1 MTQRPRADSLRKDDE
16 DPMNLSG
23 VFPPVPTP
31 FDSATGEFTPAA
43 LTANIN
49 RLLRA
54 PVAGVLVL
62 GSNGEAGLLDETEA
76 DRVVAA
82 ARAVVPAGRTL
93 LVGAGRESTRAT
105 IAACVRAAG
114 NGADSVL
121 VRAPSFFKAQMT
133 HEALVTHY
141 RAVADA
147 SPVPV
152 MLYNVPGM
160 AGFSLT
166 VPMVR
171 TLAAH
176 ANVIGIKETSN
187 DLERLGQFAAI
198 TDSGFD
204 VLVGW
209 APVAHSAA
217 VAGARGAIIAV
228 ANVLPD
234 VCTQLWSLATAG
246 RHAEAL
252 VLQRRITTIA
262 QLVSSVHGV
271 AGLKCALDLVGAY
284 GGPVRAPLLPVT
296 AAVAEDIRS
305 ALAPWQA

>member
-1 MTQRPRADSLRKDDE
+1 
-16 DPMNLSG
+16 MNLSG

-217 VAGARGAIIAV
+217 VA
-228 ANVLPD
+228 
-234 VCTQLWSLATAG
+234 
-246 RHAEAL
+246 
-252 VLQRRITTIA
+252 
-262 QLVSSVHGV
+262 
-271 AGLKCALDLVGAY
+271 
-284 GGPVRAPLLPVT
+284 
-296 AAVAEDIRS
+296 EDIRS

>member
-1 MTQRPRADSLRKDDE
+1 
-16 DPMNLSG
+16 MNIRG
-23 VFPPVPTP
+23 VFAPVPTP
-31 FDSATGEFTPAA
+31 FDSSAGEIDFAA
-43 LTANIN
+43 LSSNIA

-54 PVAGVLVL
+54 PLTGVLVL
-62 GSNGEAGLLDETEA
+62 GSNGEAGFLEESEA
-76 DRVVAA
+76 DAVVEA
-82 ARAVVPAGRTL
+82 ARAAVPAARTL
-93 LVGAGRESTRAT
+93 LVGTGRESTRGT
-105 IAACVRAAG
+105 QAACARAARL
-114 NGADSVL
+114 GADVVL
-121 VRAPSFFKAQMT
+121 VRAPSFFKSQMT
-133 HEALVTHY
+133 HDALVAHY

-171 TLAAH
+171 ALADH
-176 ANVIGIKETSN
+176 PNVIGMKETSN

-198 TDSGFD
+198 AADRFD

-209 APVAHSAA
+209 APVPYAAA

-234 VCTQLWSLATAG
+234 VCARLWTL
-246 RHAEAL
+246 AEAGHHADAL
-252 VLQRRITTIA
+252 ALQRSITHLA

-271 AGLKCALDLVGAY
+271 AGLKCALDMVGAY
-284 GGPVRAPLLPVT
+284 GGPVRAPLLPVS
-296 AAVAEDIRS
+296 ARVADDIRA
-305 ALAPWQA
+305 ALAEWPAAQEG

>member
-1 MTQRPRADSLRKDDE
+1 
-16 DPMNLSG
+16 MNLHG

-31 FDSATGEFTPAA
+31 FDPVTGNVKLPA
-43 LTANIN
+43 LSDNIG

-62 GSNGEAGLLDETEA
+62 GSNGEAGLLDEGEA
-76 DRVVAA
+76 DDVVLA

-105 IAACVRAAG
+105 IAACARAAT

-133 HEALVTHY
+133 HDALVAHY

-171 TLAAH
+171 ALAAH
-176 ANVIGIKETSN
+176 PNVIGIKETSN
-187 DLERLGQFAAI
+187 DLERLGQCAAI
-198 TDSGFD
+198 AGTGFD

-209 APVAHSAA
+209 APVAHAAA

-234 VCTQLWSLATAG
+234 VCAQLWGYAIEG

-252 VLQRRITTIA
+252 GLQRRITTLA

-271 AGLKCALDLVGAY
+271 AGLKCALDLAGAY
-284 GGPVRAPLLPVT
+284 GGPVRAPLLPVSAT
-296 AAVAEDIRS
+296 VADDIRS
-305 ALAPWQA
+305 ALAQWQS

>member
-1 MTQRPRADSLRKDDE
+1 
-16 DPMNLSG
+16 MNLHG

-31 FDSATGEFTPAA
+31 FDEVTGDLRLAA
-43 LTANIN
+43 FSGNIG
-49 RLLRA
+49 RVLRA

-62 GSNGEAGLLDETEA
+62 GSNGEAGLLDEGEA
-76 DRVVAA
+76 DLVVSA
-82 ARAVVPAGRTL
+82 ARSVVPPDRTL

-105 IAACVRAAG
+105 IAACVRAATH
-114 NGADSVL
+114 GADAVL

-133 HEALVTHY
+133 HDALVGHY

-171 TLAAH
+171 ALAEH
-176 ANVIGIKETSN
+176 PNVIGIKETSN

-198 TDSGFD
+198 ADSGFD

-234 VCTQLWSLATAG
+234 VCTQLWSLAITG

-252 VLQRRITTIA
+252 VLQRRITAIA

-284 GGPVRAPLLPVT
+284 GGPVRAPLLPVS
-296 AAVAEDIRS
+296 AAVAGDIRS
-305 ALAPWQA
+305 ALAVWQP